1 MAGTAYIVK
10 TSDGVSQINYSDGS
24 VQTGTEDE
32 LRATLASN
40 LPDYE
45 IKVVNRD
52 YSSEENISK
61 HQAKYDEIGD
71 YADKQM
77 QKYSIFSPS
86 SALQV
91 QDEYS
96 QYVGQRE
103 GRVVDGI
110 EIPKWVDNDYLSSYV
125 SSVKRGNPRKPNNRE
140 MTELIAGIPVEQLYG
155 TMDVSQWSRYTR
167 QSSQLLYGV
176 VGSNE
181 DTRNWE
187 SIMASDNPVIAA
199 QIATSQMYG
208 GTTVSYQSGG
218 YRTDANGNTVIG
230 ANGEPEKLPP
240 ALYIVG
246 GNGTVL
252 TSLSPNANKMAT
264 MLQNFGV
271 RNTSWIETVSQAM
284 PSDVLSQYKSVFNT
298 VSSSYNPWTG
308 FDSMWDM
315 EFTSGVAPFIN
326 PFEIVSGLGQSEAT
340 GDTTGDTAENNNL
353 GVTEQTIKT
362 ADSETTQETTQ
373 PVYETNQAS
382 ESLPSDQTQTDSP
395 VTTYDTSNLGGTGTN
410 TYEQAGI
417 TGTFQQPVQTAGL
430 SSVPNQVT
438 VKNNYT
444 GTDMA
449 NLTSQ
454 SQAGFGGQAQYTNQF
469 GQSVTVT
476 EDASGKP
483 LTYVPPGFSKAA
495 AQGGVIAMAEGG
507 DVQLAR
513 KFLGFQGPADQ
524 LTNFLSANPAAAA
537 RMGKYQQAMSGM
549 ARVRPG
555 AQEGTAGLSLEDFQK
570 MQQNL
575 VTQTMQ
581 PTQGAVSQ
589 IQPQA
594 ADFIAQDAGQV
605 YDVANMAN
613 AATVGTVSQVGMPVV
628 SQTSTMTPETIAADV
643 KQETAGVTAQTG
655 TPTQQV
661 TGQTQDS
668 TMVSG
673 LQGQTGQSIDVAG
686 APTRTLQTGP
696 QGELIQG
703 TGVNQAQVDAAF
715 GTGEVAAASVQ
726 DELAG
731 LMQQFEGGDTPA
743 WAAGSMRKATQMLS
757 ARGLGASSLAGQAV
771 IQAAMEAAL
780 PIAQIDAGNKQQMAL
795 FKAEQ
800 RSKFLGMEFDQAFQA
815 KVMNAAKVSEIANMN
830 FTAEQQVALENS
842 RAANTMELTNLSN
855 KQAVLMAEA
864 AALSQLD
871 IANLNNRQQAAV
883 VNAQNFL
890 QMDMANL
897 SNEQQTELFKSQ
909 QNIQALLTD
918 QAAENAAAQFNAT
931 SENQTD
937 QFFAN
942 LTANVGQFNASQ
954 ANAMDQFNVNTVN
967 ALRQFNAEVQNQR
980 DMFNAQNGLVVAQAN
995 AQWRQNIATLNN
1007 AAQNE
1012 SNMDFA
1018 KTINALTSK
1027 NLDEIWQRE
1036 RDNMSFAF
1044 TSSESAMDRAL
1055 QIVLADKELESVRT
1069 QLAAEEDAASTSLM
1083 FRFLFGT
1090 SNKGLLGGIV

>member
-1 MAGTAYIVK
+1 MAGELTIEQNADGTATINFEDGGQHTVGKPGDDLEYNVAALKSAYGDRIGAVTTVDKTYYDQTGDTADTSTNTGTDTGTWSMPEERTYKATVDGVGIPTWVNDAYI
-10 TSDGVSQINYSDGS
+10 
-24 VQTGTEDE
+24 
-32 LRATLASN
+32 
-40 LPDYE
+40 
-45 IKVVNRD
+45 
-52 YSSEENISK
+52 
-61 HQAKYDEIGD
+61 
-71 YADKQM
+71 
-77 QKYSIFSPS
+77 
-86 SALQV
+86 
-91 QDEYS
+91 
-96 QYVGQRE
+96 
-103 GRVVDGI
+103 
-110 EIPKWVDNDYLSSYV
+110 SSYV
-125 SSVKRGNPRKPNNRE
+125 NSVKAGKPRKPNMRE
-140 MTELIAGIPVEQLYG
+140 MMEALAGESVESLYEKNVDYWQPIS
-155 TMDVSQWSRYTR
+155 TKASD
-167 QSSQLLYGV
+167 LLYGV
-176 VGSNE
+176 VGSTE
-181 DTRNWE
+181 ETRNWDV
-187 SIMASDNPVIAA
+187 IMEAAKTPGGNVIDPGRLEAAAS
-199 QIATSQMYG
+199 IATEQMNGGYDIQYEQVQG
-208 GTTVSYQSGG
+208 QDVLKVYSKATGTLITSVAPNNNDWNLRNGNGFGRIRNFGIRDDMLKAAMPTAIQEKYATYLKAYDEVYNPWWNDYQDLLNVDFLAGFKMPEIKETKVVDQTITGNEGQTGTGTTGTGTDTTTDTGTSTTTYDVGETTYKTDPGTTTTYQSG
-218 YRTDANGNTVIG
+218 T
-230 ANGEPEKLPP
+230 
-240 ALYIVG
+240 
-246 GNGTVL
+246 GT
-252 TSLSPNANKMAT
+252 
-264 MLQNFGV
+264 
-271 RNTSWIETVSQAM
+271 
-284 PSDVLSQYKSVFNT
+284 
-298 VSSSYNPWTG
+298 
-308 FDSMWDM
+308 
-315 EFTSGVAPFIN
+315 
-326 PFEIVSGLGQSEAT
+326 
-340 GDTTGDTAENNNL
+340 DTT
-353 GVTEQTIKT
+353 
-362 ADSETTQETTQ
+362 
-373 PVYETNQAS
+373 
-382 ESLPSDQTQTDSP
+382 
-395 VTTYDTSNLGGTGTN
+395 NLGGTGTN
-410 TYEQAGI
+410 TYEQAAI

-430 SSVPNQVT
+430 SAVPDQVT
-438 VKNNYT
+438 VRDNYT
-444 GTDMA
+444 GTNMA

-555 AQEGTAGLSLEDFQK
+555 AQEGTTGLSLEDFQK

-575 VTQTMQ
+575 VSQTMQ
-581 PTQGAVSQ
+581 PIQSATNQ
-589 IQPQA
+589 IQTDE
-594 ADFIAQDAGQV
+594 ADFIGQNAGKTT
-605 YDVANMAN
+605 DLANMAE
-613 AATVGTVSQVGMPVV
+613 ASTVGTVAQVGMPVT
-628 SQTSTMTPETIAADV
+628 SKTSTMTPETIAADV
-643 KQETAGVTAQTG
+643 KKETGEVTAQTG
-655 TPTQQV
+655 TVTKDV

-743 WAAGSMRKATQMLS
+743 WAAGSMRKATQMLA

-842 RAANTMELTNLSN
+842 RAANTMELQNLNN
-855 KQAVLMAEA
+855 KQAIIMAEA

-1007 AAQNE
+1007 AAMNE

-1090 SNKGLLGGIV
+1090 SNKGLLGGII

>member
-1 MAGTAYIVK
+1 MAEQNTNTVIPEGDEKFYDEQGNLPSYIQDDLERV
-10 TSDGVSQINYSDGS
+10 TSEGNIPADPDNYTISGGSGNWTITWSDGTTANTTVRNPLSAANDARLLANAFEARAGASAATTGQTQAGYQITPKFKEDG
-24 VQTGTEDE
+24 VT
-32 LRATLASN
+32 
-40 LPDYE
+40 PW
-45 IKVVNRD
+45 
-52 YSSEENISK
+52 
-61 HQAKYDEIGD
+61 
-71 YADKQM
+71 
-77 QKYSIFSPS
+77 
-86 SALQV
+86 
-91 QDEYS
+91 
-96 QYVGQRE
+96 
-103 GRVVDGI
+103 
-110 EIPKWVDNDYLSSYV
+110 WVDEDYGYDPS
-125 SSVKRGNPRKPNNRE
+125 NPRKPNMRE
-140 MTELIAGIPVEQLYG
+140 YMEAVSGKQLEDLDEETRSSLSRQASSVLYG
-155 TMDVSQWSRYTR
+155 S
-167 QSSQLLYGV
+167 
-176 VGSNE
+176 VGSSV
-181 DTRNWE
+181 DTRNWDL
-187 SIMASDNPVIAA
+187 IMNVNRDDIIKAT
-199 QIATSQMYG
+199 QIATNQMYG
-208 GTTVSYQSGG
+208 GVDLDIQQYEDGDYG
-218 YRTDANGNTVIG
+218 VR
-230 ANGEPEKLPP
+230 L
-240 ALYIVG
+240 VG
-246 GNGTVL
+246 GNGQIL
-252 TSLSPNANKMAT
+252 TGISLSSSLDFNKQQLM
-264 MLQNFGV
+264 NFGV
-271 RNTSWIETVSQAM
+271 RDTSFVQKLDQQIAQIGGKLSGNQLLQFQSAIVNPFNEKFKPGFLAEGFYDPWA
-284 PSDVLSQYKSVFNT
+284 DVQFL
-298 VSSSYNPWTG
+298 
-308 FDSMWDM
+308 WDID
-315 EFTSGVAPFIN
+315 FLN
-326 PFEIVSGLGQSEAT
+326 PFEEKKEIKKTPTV
-340 GDTTGDTAENNNL
+340 
-353 GVTEQTIKT
+353 GVTEQTIT
-362 ADSETTQETTQ
+362 TPSVTDTETTQEVTQ

-382 ESLPSDQTQTDSP
+382 EALPLDQTQTVSP
-395 VTTYDTSNLGGTGTN
+395 VTTYGTSDLGGADTN
-410 TYEQAGI
+410 TYGQAAI
-417 TGTFQQPVQTAGL
+417 SGTFQKPVQTAGL
-430 SSVPNQVT
+430 SSVPDQVT

-444 GTDMA
+444 GTNLS

-555 AQEGTAGLSLEDFQK
+555 AQEGTTGLSLEDFQK
-570 MQQNL
+570 MQQGL

-581 PTQGAVSQ
+581 PIQGAVGQ
-589 IQPQA
+589 IQPQQ
-594 ADFIAQDAGQV
+594 ADFIAQDAGKV

-613 AATVGTVSQVGMPVV
+613 AATVPTVAQAGMPVL
-628 SQTSTMTPETIAADV
+628 SQTSTMTPQTIAADV
-643 KQETAGVTAQTG
+643 AQETAGVTAQTA

-661 TGQTQDS
+661 TGQTQGT

-673 LQGQTGQSIDVAG
+673 LQGQTGQAIDVAG
-686 APTRTLQTGP
+686 APTRTLQTG
-696 QGELIQG
+696 EVVQG
-703 TGVNQAQVDAAF
+703 TGVDQAKVDAAF

-743 WAAGSMRKATQMLS
+743 WAAGSMRKATQMLA

-800 RSKFLGMEFDQAFQA
+800 RSKFLGIEFDQAFQA

-842 RAANTMELTNLSN
+842 RAANTMELSNLSN
-855 KQAVLMAEA
+855 KQAVIMAEA

-897 SNEQQTELFKSQ
+897 SNQQQTELFKSQ

-1090 SNKGLLGGIV
+1090 SNKGLLGGII

>member
-1 MAGTAYIVK
+1 MAEQNTNTVIPEGDEKFYDEQGNLPHQIQDDLERVTSEGNIPADPDNYTISGGSGNWTITWADGTTANTTVRNPLSAANDARLLANAFEARAGAAQATTGTTNSGTWSMPEERTYKATV
-10 TSDGVSQINYSDGS
+10 DGVGIPTWVNDG
-24 VQTGTEDE
+24 
-32 LRATLASN
+32 
-40 LPDYE
+40 
-45 IKVVNRD
+45 
-52 YSSEENISK
+52 
-61 HQAKYDEIGD
+61 
-71 YADKQM
+71 
-77 QKYSIFSPS
+77 
-86 SALQV
+86 
-91 QDEYS
+91 
-96 QYVGQRE
+96 
-103 GRVVDGI
+103 
-110 EIPKWVDNDYLSSYV
+110 YLDSYV
-125 SSVKRGNPRKPNNRE
+125 NSVKAGKPRKPNMRE
-140 MTELIAGIPVEQLYG
+140 MMEALSGQSVESLYDSDQDWTSIS
-155 TMDVSQWSRYTR
+155 TMASD
-167 QSSQLLYGV
+167 LLYGV

-181 DTRNWE
+181 ETRNWDV
-187 SIMASDNPVIAA
+187 IMEAAKAPGSNEIDAGRLQAAASL
-199 QIATSQMYG
+199 ATEQMYG
-208 GTTVSYQSGG
+208 GYDVQYEQIEGQDVLKLYSK
-218 YRTDANGNTVIG
+218 ANGNLISSVQPNNNDWNLR
-230 ANGEPEKLPP
+230 NGSGFGR
-240 ALYIVG
+240 IRNFG
-246 GNGTVL
+246 IRGD
-252 TSLSPNANKMAT
+252 
-264 MLQNFGV
+264 MLQA
-271 RNTSWIETVSQAM
+271 AM
-284 PSDVLSQYKSVFNT
+284 PTSMQEKYGVYLKAYDEV
-298 VSSSYNPWTG
+298 YNPWWDNYSDLIGVDFLAGFKMPEITETKVVDQTITG
-308 FDSMWDM
+308 
-315 EFTSGVAPFIN
+315 G
-326 PFEIVSGLGQSEAT
+326 GGQT
-340 GDTTGDTAENNNL
+340 GTGTTGTGTDTTTDT
-353 GVTEQTIKT
+353 GTGTTTYDVG
-362 ADSETTQETTQ
+362 ETT
-373 PVYETNQAS
+373 YN
-382 ESLPSDQTQTDSP
+382 TDSGTT
-395 VTTYDTSNLGGTGTN
+395 TTYQNGTGTDTSNLGGANTN
-410 TYEQAGI
+410 TYEQAAI

-430 SSVPNQVT
+430 SAVPDQVT
-438 VKNNYT
+438 VRDNYT
-444 GTDMA
+444 GTNMA

-524 LTNFLSANPAAAA
+524 LTNFLAANPAAAA

-555 AQEGTAGLSLEDFQK
+555 AQDGTTGLSLEDFQE
-570 MQQNL
+570 MQKNL

-581 PTQGAVSQ
+581 PVQGAVSQ
-589 IQPQA
+589 IQPDE
-594 ADFIAQDAGQV
+594 ADFIGQNAGKTT
-605 YDVANMAN
+605 DLANMAE
-613 AATVGTVSQVGMPVV
+613 ASTVGTVAQVGMPVTAT
-628 SQTSTMTPETIAADV
+628 TSTMTPETIAADV
-643 KQETAGVTAQTG
+643 KKETGETTAQTG
-655 TPTQQV
+655 TVTKDV
-661 TGQTQDS
+661 TGQTSDT

-673 LQGQTGQSIDVAG
+673 LQGQTGQAIDVAG

-696 QGELIQG
+696 NGELIQG
-703 TGVNQAQVDAAF
+703 TGVDQAQVDAAF

-743 WAAGSMRKATQMLS
+743 WAAGSMRKATQMLA

-830 FTAEQQVALENS
+830 FTAEQQIALENS
-842 RAANTMELTNLSN
+842 RAANTMELQNLSN
-855 KQAVLMAEA
+855 KQAVIMAEA

-890 QMDMANL
+890 QMDLANL

-1090 SNKGLLGGIV
+1090 SNKGLLGGII